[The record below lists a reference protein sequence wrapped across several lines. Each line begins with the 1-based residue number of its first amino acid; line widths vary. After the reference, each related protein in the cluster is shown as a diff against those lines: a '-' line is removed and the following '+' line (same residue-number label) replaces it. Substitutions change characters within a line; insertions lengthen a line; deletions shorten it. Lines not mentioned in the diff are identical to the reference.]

1 MEMNLWCQ
9 DWLDAWTG
17 NNLQKLLSFY
27 SDDIFYSDPAVLQG
41 LKGIKSLSDY
51 LKRLL
56 AANPD
61 WRWRAVELMPTEKGF
76 TLKWEAF
83 IPIGDQ
89 TIHEFGLDI
98 VELASGRITRNEVY
112 FDRSRLLAAM
122 EKPHQ
127 SS

>member
-1 MEMNLWCQ
+1 MEMELWCQ

-17 NNLQKLLSFY
+17 NNLQKLILFY
-27 SDDIFYSDPAVLQG
+27 SEDVFYSDPAVRQG

-51 LKRLL
+51 LERLL

-61 WRWRAVELMPTEKGF
+61 WRWRAVELIPTEKGF

-83 IPIGDQ
+83 IPIGGQ

-98 VELASGRITRNEVY
+98 VELANGRIIRNEVF

-122 EKPHQ
+122 EKNRG